1 LKKFENNAGG
11 SARAMLKLLV
21 FDRSFIF
28 GKRTSGW
35 PLAPKR
41 VTVIHRL
48 PKMNALRI
56 IFAVLA
62 IVLLIVSSL
71 SLNPHDV
78 QSAILALVCFF
89 FGLAA
94 SRSYEPDKSGF
105 AELAAAPRLLATRA
119 PPLS

>member
-1 LKKFENNAGG
+1 
-11 SARAMLKLLV
+11 MLKV
-21 FDRSFIF
+21 RPFDRSFIF
-28 GKRTSGW
+28 RKRASGW
-35 PLAPKR
+35 LLAPKR
-41 VTVIHRL
+41 VTVVDRP
-48 PKMNALRI
+48 PKMNTLRI

-62 IVLLIVSSL
+62 IVLLIVNSL
-71 SLNPHDV
+71 STLNPHGL
-78 QSAILALVCFF
+78 QPAILPLVCFF